1 METNQML
8 DTETKDRI
16 IAIIEE
22 HTKVPEEM
30 RDHICET
37 LYKAYVETVEAVEAK
52 EEGGQS

>member
-8 DTETKDRI
+8 DTETKNKI

-22 HTKVPEEM
+22 HTKVPDEM
-30 RDHICET
+30 RDHVCET
-37 LYKAYVETVEAVEAK
+37 LYKAYVETVEAK